1 MASITKLGKGKQPPR
16 AIDFVD
22 SNDGRKRKRIRL
34 GVVGLSQAREAKVR
48 VEKLLSAKVLN
59 QTPDAETLRWL
70 ADVGDTIHGRFVRAG
85 LAEPRQPVPTSPQL
99 GDFLAK
105 HLEQRKAEIAPSS
118 IERLRQTAD
127 KVSAYFGP
135 ELRLD
140 QITADGAKDWRAS
153 MLTDGLAEATVRLH
167 CRNVKSTFNDAV
179 ERELIG
185 RSPFAALKSAA
196 IAADRDHYVTATDAA
211 KILDACPNMQWRT
224 LFGLMRFAGL
234 RCPSE
239 THNVTWRDVDWDRR
253 RLTVYAPK
261 TKRTRIVPIVATL
274 WPMLQDAFDAAAE
287 CSDRIITLSRNNRHR
302 TFHDILRKA
311 GQVAWPDLF
320 QTLRRSCETD
330 LARTCPQH
338 AVSAWI
344 GHSMKVSERYYLQ
357 LTDDLYDLASGIA
370 AESAAVGHG
379 IASQQAAKAE
389 EPSKGQNEKAP
400 QMPLVATNCE
410 AMLSEA
416 DGNRTRNHRIDR
428 SLRDLATT
436 LYLWGLRR
444 RRRQLCQICES
455 RRYRSRRDVIS
466 AD

>member
-22 SNDGRKRKRIRL
+22 STDGGKRKRIRL

-59 QTPDAETLRWL
+59 HTPDAETVRWL
-70 ADVGDTIHGRFVRAG
+70 AGVCDTIHGRIVRAG
-85 LAEPRQPVPTSPQL
+85 LAEPRQPVPTAPQL

-105 HLEQRKAEIAPSS
+105 HLEQRKAELEPAS

-127 KVSAYFGP
+127 KINAYFGP
-135 ELRLD
+135 ELQLD
-140 QITADGAKDWRAS
+140 QITADHAKDWRAS
-153 MLTDGLAEATVRLH
+153 MLTAGLAEATVRLH

-185 RSPFAALKSAA
+185 RSPFAKLKSAA
-196 IAADRDHYVTATDAA
+196 IAADREHFVTADDAA
-211 KILDACPNMQWRT
+211 TILEACPNLQWRT

-261 TKRTRIVPIVATL
+261 TKRTRIVPIVPTL
-274 WPMLQDAFDAAAE
+274 WPILQDAFDAAAE
-287 CSDRIITLSRNNRHR
+287 CSDSIVTLSRNNRHR

-311 GQVAWPDLF
+311 GLVAWPDLF

-330 LARTCPQH
+330 FARTCPQH
-338 AVSAWI
+338 AVSTWM
-344 GHSMKVSERYYLQ
+344 GHSMKVSERHYLQ
-357 LTDDLYDLASGIA
+357 VTDDLYDLASGSA
-370 AESAAVGHG
+370 AESAAVGRG
-379 IASQQAAKAE
+379 TESQYTAKAE
-389 EPSKGQNEKAP
+389 EPSKGRNEKAP
-400 QMPLVATNCE
+400 PLPLVATNCE

-416 DGNRTRNHRIDR
+416 DGTRTRNHRID
-428 SLRDLATT
+428 SPVL
-436 LYLWGLRR
+436 
-444 RRRQLCQICES
+444 
-455 RRYRSRRDVIS
+455 
-466 AD
+466 